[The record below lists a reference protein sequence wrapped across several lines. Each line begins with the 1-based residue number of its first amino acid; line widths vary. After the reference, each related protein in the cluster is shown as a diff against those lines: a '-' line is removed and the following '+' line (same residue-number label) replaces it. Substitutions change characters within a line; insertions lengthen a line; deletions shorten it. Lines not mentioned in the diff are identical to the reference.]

1 MNKYLKIYSA
11 ALIGILLTFLLT
23 MPLMADVWDRLP
35 AYSQEYQENDVE
47 DFVWKEGATNLPD
60 YPADK
65 DLIEVA
71 GPPTYRN
78 YKYLV
83 DEKSLQ
89 VGADDVVRF
98 TLVIRSPNGADNV
111 MYDGLRCSTSEIK
124 NYAYGSTDKQGKKVF
139 YPRSKP
145 LWKPISETGVM
156 GYSKVFAIN
165 YFCNF
170 DGFVLKRHE
179 IIQNMK
185 YGKGNVDGLY
195 Y

>member
-1 MNKYLKIYSA
+1 MNKYLKNCSA
-11 ALIGILLTFLLT
+11 ALIGILLSLLLV

-47 DFVWKEGATNLPD
+47 DYVWKEGATNIPD
-60 YPADK
+60 YPADE

-71 GPPTYRN
+71 GPPAYRN

-83 DEKSLQ
+83 DGKSLQ
-89 VGADDVVRF
+89 VGEDSVVRF

-111 MYDGLRCSTSEIK
+111 MYDGLRCSSSEIK

-139 YPRSKP
+139 FPRSRP
-145 LWKPISETGVM
+145 HWQPIRETGAM
-156 GYSKVFAIN
+156 GYSKGLAVN
-165 YFCNF
+165 YFCDF
-170 DGFVLKRHE
+170 DGFALKRHE

-195 Y
+195 N